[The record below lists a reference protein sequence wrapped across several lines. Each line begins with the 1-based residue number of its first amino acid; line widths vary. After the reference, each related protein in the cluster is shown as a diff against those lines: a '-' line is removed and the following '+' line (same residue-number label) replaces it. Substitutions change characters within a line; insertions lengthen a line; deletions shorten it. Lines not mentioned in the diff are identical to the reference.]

1 MTADGVASL
10 AETVVALLEENE
22 RLELELRGLRNP
34 VAVSP
39 LVVLGRLELALEEV
53 YPGDQ
58 SVEAA
63 ALLDQLG
70 SFGLAVGLAR

>member
-1 MTADGVASL
+1 MTDGTATLAASL
-10 AETVVALLEENE
+10 MAALDELA
-22 RLELELRGLRNP
+22 RLEDELGQYRNP
-34 VAVSP
+34 IAVSP
-39 LVVLGRLELALEEV
+39 LVVLQRLELALEEV

-63 ALLDQLG
+63 ALLDQFE